1 MQTIRLGRTGLEV
14 GVAGLGCGGH
24 SRLGTGTGHDESH
37 AVRIVRRAMDLGIDF
52 IDTARVYGTE
62 PAVGKAIRGRRD
74 QVVISTKVGPGFGGG
89 DSLLTPQ
96 GLTENLEKSLRALGT
111 DYVDVYHLHGMR
123 PEQYPHCLEYL
134 VPEMHRQR
142 DAGKIRFLGVT
153 ETFIRDPQH
162 RMFEQVLPDDHFD
175 VIMVGFS
182 MLNPSARERVFAQTL
197 ERDVGTLIMF
207 AVRRALSRPEALS
220 VNCWP
225 GWSKKVSWMPPW
237 PMRIPSVSWR
247 TIRKSSRWCRRPTV
261 SAGMSRGR
269 MSSSR
274 ARATSRTSRPTSRT
288 SRPRSCPT
296 RSRIDWGRYSTA
308 SIRYRATDRP
318 AAGIAP

>member
-1 MQTIRLGRTGLEV
+1 MQTVRLGRTGLEV

-74 QVVISTKVGPGFGGG
+74 QVVISTKVGPGFG
-89 DSLLTPQ
+89 DSLLTPE
-96 GLTENLEKSLRALGT
+96 GLTDNLEKSLRALGT

-123 PEQYPHCLEYL
+123 PEHYPHCLEYL
-134 VPEMHRQR
+134 VPEMQRQR

-182 MLNPSARERVFAQTL
+182 MLNPTARERVFAQTL
-197 ERDVGTLIMF
+197 EKDVGTLIMF
-207 AVRRALSRPEALS
+207 AVRRALSRPEALQELLAGLVEEGAVDAS
-220 VNCWP
+220 LSGDNPLGFVVAHPEVESLVQAAYRFCRHEP
-225 GWSKKVSWMPPW
+225 GAHVILTGTGNAAHLEANVAHIQAPKLPDEIADRLRTLFDGVD
-237 PMRIPSVSWR
+237 SVS
-247 TIRKSSRWCRRPTV
+247 
-261 SAGMSRGR
+261 GN
-269 MSSSR
+269 
-274 ARATSRTSRPTSRT
+274 
-288 SRPRSCPT
+288 
-296 RSRIDWGRYSTA
+296 
-308 SIRYRATDRP
+308 
-318 AAGIAP
+318 

>member
-1 MQTIRLGRTGLEV
+1 MQTVRLGRTGLEV

-37 AVRIVRRAMDLGIDF
+37 AVRIVQRAMDLGIDF

-207 AVRRALSRPEALS
+207 AVRRALSRPEALRELLAGLVEEGVVDAS
-220 VNCWP
+220 LTDDDPLGFVADHPEVESLVQAAYRFCRHEP
-225 GWSKKVSWMPPW
+225 GAHVILTGTGNVAHLEANVAHIQAPKLPDEIADRLGSLFDGVD
-237 PMRIPSVSWR
+237 SVS
-247 TIRKSSRWCRRPTV
+247 
-261 SAGMSRGR
+261 GN
-269 MSSSR
+269 
-274 ARATSRTSRPTSRT
+274 
-288 SRPRSCPT
+288 
-296 RSRIDWGRYSTA
+296 
-308 SIRYRATDRP
+308 
-318 AAGIAP
+318 

>member
-1 MQTIRLGRTGLEV
+1 MQTVRLGRTGLEV
-14 GVAGLGCGGH
+14 SVAGLGCGGH
-24 SRLGTGTGHDESH
+24 SRLGTGTGHDETH
-37 AVRIVRRAMDLGIDF
+37 AARIVERAMDLGVNF

-89 DSLLTPQ
+89 GSLLTPQ
-96 GLTENLEKSLRALGT
+96 GLTENLEKSLKALGT

-123 PEQYPHCLEYL
+123 PEQYPHCLEHL

-153 ETFIRDPQH
+153 ETFIRDPEH

-197 ERDVGTLIMF
+197 ANDVGTLIMF
-207 AVRRALSRPEALS
+207 AVRRALSRPEALRELLAELVGKGAVDAS
-220 VNCWP
+220 LAGEDPLGFVADHPEVESLVQAAYRFCRHEP
-225 GWSKKVSWMPPW
+225 GAHVILTGTGNAAHLEANIGYIQAPKLPDEIADRLEALFGS
-237 PMRIPSVSWR
+237 IDSVS
-247 TIRKSSRWCRRPTV
+247 
-261 SAGMSRGR
+261 GN
-269 MSSSR
+269 
-274 ARATSRTSRPTSRT
+274 
-288 SRPRSCPT
+288 
-296 RSRIDWGRYSTA
+296 
-308 SIRYRATDRP
+308 
-318 AAGIAP
+318 

>member
-37 AVRIVRRAMDLGIDF
+37 AVRIVQRAMDLGIDF

-207 AVRRALSRPEALS
+207 AVRRALSRPEALRELLAGLVEKS
-220 VNCWP
+220 VVDASLADDDPLGFVADHPDVESLVQAAYRFCRHEP
-225 GWSKKVSWMPPW
+225 GAHVILTGTGNVAHLEANVAHIQAPKLPDEIADRLGSLFDGVD
-237 PMRIPSVSWR
+237 SVS
-247 TIRKSSRWCRRPTV
+247 
-261 SAGMSRGR
+261 GN
-269 MSSSR
+269 
-274 ARATSRTSRPTSRT
+274 
-288 SRPRSCPT
+288 
-296 RSRIDWGRYSTA
+296 
-308 SIRYRATDRP
+308 
-318 AAGIAP
+318 